1 MTKPSFCDIL
11 MEKGGEDMEKQLE
24 LRPGVILTQNE
35 RFFPLGEDTMVLSA
49 FAAPKKNARG
59 LDLCAGQGF
68 LGILVGLR
76 RPDVTLEGLELQEE
90 ACAIASHNAK
100 RAGLD
105 IPMTCADL
113 RQPLPTMHD
122 RFDFVLCNPPYFE
135 EGRGK
140 TAQGAM
146 GQARSDLGAS
156 IHEVCHAAFR
166 VLKTGGRLY
175 LCFPA
180 SRLADLC
187 GALEQNQLALKRL
200 RFVHPR
206 PGKEGNLALIDAVK
220 QGGPGVSVLP
230 PLFLRD
236 EQNQTTEE
244 YREIYEVRV

>member
-1 MTKPSFCDIL
+1 MQKL
-11 MEKGGEDMEKQLE
+11 LE
-24 LRPGVILTQNE
+24 LRPGVTLVQDG
-35 RFFPLGEDTMVLSA
+35 RFFPLGEDTMLLSA
-49 FAAPKKNARG
+49 FAAPKRCARG

-68 LGILVGLR
+68 LGILCGLR
-76 RPDVTLEGLELQEE
+76 RPEVQLEALELQEE
-90 ACAIASHNAK
+90 ACAITADNAK

-105 IPMTCADL
+105 IPVTCADL
-113 RQPLPTMHD
+113 RQPLPQMHD

-146 GQARSDLGAS
+146 GQARSDLGAN
-156 IHEVCHAAFR
+156 IHEVCQAAFR
-166 VLKTGGRLY
+166 CLKTGGRLY

-180 SRLADLC
+180 NRLADLC

-206 PGKEGNLALIDAVK
+206 PGKEANLVLIDAVK
-220 QGGPGVSVLP
+220 QGGAGVTVLP

-236 EQNQTTEE
+236 EQNQTTGE

>member
-1 MTKPSFCDIL
+1 MV
-11 MEKGGEDMEKQLE
+11 KQLDI
-24 LRPGVILTQNE
+24 RPGIVLLQAD
-35 RFFPLGEDTMVLSA
+35 RFFPLGEATMLLSH
-49 FAAPKKNARG
+49 FAAPRQNARG

-76 RPDVTLEGLELQEE
+76 RPDVRLEALELQED
-90 ACAIASHNAK
+90 ACAIAADNAR

-105 IPMTCADL
+105 IPVTCADL
-113 RQPLPTMHD
+113 RQPLPQMHD

-140 TAQGAM
+140 VAQGAM
-146 GQARSDLGAS
+146 GQARSDVGAS
-156 IHEVCHAAFR
+156 IQEVCAAAFR
-166 VLKTGGRLY
+166 CLKTGGRLY

-187 GALEQNQLALKRL
+187 GSLASNQLALKRL

-206 PGKEGNLALIDAVK
+206 PGKEANLALVDAVK

-236 EQNQTTEE
+236 EQNQTTGE

>member
-1 MTKPSFCDIL
+1 MQ
-11 MEKGGEDMEKQLE
+11 KQLE
-24 LRPGVILTQNE
+24 LRPGVTLTQDG
-35 RFFPLGEDTMVLSA
+35 RFFPLGEDTMLLSA
-49 FAAPKKNARG
+49 FAAPKKGALG

-68 LGILVGLR
+68 LGILAGLR
-76 RPDVTLEGLELQEE
+76 RPDVRLEALELQED
-90 ACAIASHNAK
+90 ACAIAADNAR

-105 IPMTCADL
+105 IPVTCADL
-113 RQPLPTMHD
+113 RQPLPQMHD

-140 TAQGAM
+140 VAQGAM
-146 GQARSDLGAS
+146 GQARSDVGAS
-156 IHEVCHAAFR
+156 IQEVCAAAFR
-166 VLKTGGRLY
+166 CLKTGGRLY

-187 GALEQNQLALKRL
+187 GSLASNQLALKRL

-206 PGKEGNLALIDAVK
+206 PGKAANLALVDAVK

-236 EQNQTTEE
+236 EQNQTTGE

>member
-1 MTKPSFCDIL
+1 
-11 MEKGGEDMEKQLE
+11 MEKQLE
-24 LRPGVILTQNE
+24 LRPGVTLTQDS
-35 RFFPLGEDTMVLSA
+35 RFFPLGEDTMLLSA
-49 FAAPKKNARG
+49 FAAPKKSARG

-68 LGILVGLR
+68 LGILCGLR
-76 RPDVTLEGLELQEE
+76 RPEVQLEALELQEE
-90 ACAIASHNAK
+90 ACAITTDNAK
-100 RAGLD
+100 RAGLN
-105 IPMTCADL
+105 IPVTCADL
-113 RQPLPTMHD
+113 RQPLPRMHD

-146 GQARSDLGAS
+146 GQARSDLGAN
-156 IHEVCHAAFR
+156 IHEVCQAAFR
-166 VLKTGGRLY
+166 CLKTGGRLY

-180 SRLADLC
+180 NRLADLC

-206 PGKEGNLALIDAVK
+206 PGKEANLVLIDAVK
-220 QGGPGVSVLP
+220 QGGAGVTVLP

-236 EQNQTTEE
+236 EQNQTTGE